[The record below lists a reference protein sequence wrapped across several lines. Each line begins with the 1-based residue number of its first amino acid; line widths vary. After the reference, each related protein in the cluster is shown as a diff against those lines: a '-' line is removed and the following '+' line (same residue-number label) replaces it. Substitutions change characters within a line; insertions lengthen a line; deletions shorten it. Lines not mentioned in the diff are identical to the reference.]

1 MLVTNEELNE
11 WCKNLAEAALAWWHN
26 PRTADVTRHTED
38 FLAILARELRS
49 AYQNGWDENHSD
61 SISLELENRSHELA
75 GGLMQKGYFPDSPAT
90 GRFTY
95 QDAKQKLEHEFQSVY
110 TRGLKG
116 EKL

>member
-1 MLVTNEELNE
+1 M
-11 WCKNLAEAALAWWHN
+11 
-26 PRTADVTRHTED
+26 TRHTQD
-38 FLAILARELRS
+38 FLATLARELRS
-49 AYQNGWDENHSD
+49 AYQKGWDENHSD

-75 GGLMQKGYFPDSPAT
+75 GQLKQKGYFPDSPAT

-95 QDAKQKLEHEFQSVY
+95 QDAMKKLEHEFQSVY